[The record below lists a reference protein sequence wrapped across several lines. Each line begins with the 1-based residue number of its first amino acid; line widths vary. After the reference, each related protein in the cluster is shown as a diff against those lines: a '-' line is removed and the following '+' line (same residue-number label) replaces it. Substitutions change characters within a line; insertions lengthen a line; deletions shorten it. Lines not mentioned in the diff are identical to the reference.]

1 MTAKD
6 SNYQNQDQDVAD
18 ARSTGTQDATGSDQA
33 KRSAGAVADQAK
45 QAAAQ
50 VTDQTKDAAR
60 SQLSTR
66 KDQTAQGLHVVSSA
80 ISDMGDK
87 LRQSDQTSSYAG
99 VADQAANQVER
110 LSQYLRGRDVRQ
122 IVNEVEDWAR
132 REPALALG
140 GAFVAGLFAARFLKS
155 NGAQA
160 RSSDGRREGFHLS
173 NRSNYQPSRRDP
185 RYGNDYGAGYRPASR
200 HWDEETGSPDVNRQG
215 AQY

>member
-1 MTAKD
+1 LTAKD
-6 SNYQNQDQDVAD
+6 SNYQNQDVAA
-18 ARSTGTQDATGSDQA
+18 ARSTGTQDATNSDQA

-45 QAAAQ
+45 QAATQ
-50 VTDQTKDAAR
+50 VTDQAKDAAR
-60 SQLSTR
+60 SQLATR

-110 LSQYLRGRDVRQ
+110 LSQYLRGHNVRQ

-140 GAFVAGLFAARFLKS
+140 GAFVAGLLAARFLKS
-155 NGAQA
+155 NGVQA
-160 RSSDGRREGFHLS
+160 RSSGGPKGEFHLS
-173 NRSNYQPSRRDP
+173 NRSSYQPYRRDP

-200 HWDEETGSPDVNRQG
+200 YWDEQTGSPDVNPQTTQR
-215 AQY
+215 